1 MLIISILTRTTN
13 NTQLICYT
21 RVHVCIVPARWTIK
35 FVFLFLPAVWV
46 LYEFICNQFLSCE
59 YCYNLNTCGCRDRI
73 IIIII
78 FLQDLNAREP
88 LAHRLLHTWHMC
100 LHCPCWLDGRIIT
113 NLPWGLIDWA
123 LSKTSCLFLR
133 SVSGWWAT
141 SRGKEGIGPPKETEI
156 AVQMLLLPMLFCS
169 LLSGLNC
176 AVGMPCMH
184 A

>member
-100 LHCPCWLDGRIIT
+100 LHCPCWVLAGRT
-113 NLPWGLIDWA
+113 DYYQFAMGIDW
-123 LSKTSCLFLR
+123 LSSVKNKLPFPQERKWLVSNISWKGGNRAPRGNRDSCPNVAVAHAFLLFAKR
-133 SVSGWWAT
+133 
-141 SRGKEGIGPPKETEI
+141 P
-156 AVQMLLLPMLFCS
+156 
-169 LLSGLNC
+169 
-176 AVGMPCMH
+176 
-184 A
+184 